1 MTIPKKFQLFDEPV
15 ELSDK
20 DAERLSCYLSGWM
33 SLHAFLLQGINDA
46 DIRRLVVIELMGMRR
61 RSILDRLL
69 SRLTTNSRKK
79 VQTKLEAALR

>member
-1 MTIPKKFQLFDEPV
+1 MTIPKKFQLFSEHV

-20 DAERLSCYLSGWM
+20 DAERLGSYLSGWM
-33 SLHAFLLQGINDA
+33 SLHAFLLQGVNDA

-69 SRLTTNSRKK
+69 SRINTNSRKK
-79 VQTKLEAALR
+79 VQIKLEAALR